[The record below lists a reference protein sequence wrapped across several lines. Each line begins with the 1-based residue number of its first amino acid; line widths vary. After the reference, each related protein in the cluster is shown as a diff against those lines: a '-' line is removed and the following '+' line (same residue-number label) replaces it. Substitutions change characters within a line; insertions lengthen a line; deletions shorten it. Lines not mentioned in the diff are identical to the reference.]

1 MAGRPLVSSPSRRP
15 ARPAPPELP
24 GVVWMRAALRE
35 AEKGA
40 AAGEIP
46 VGAVVVSPEG
56 KILARAHNR
65 PVTANDPTAHA
76 EILALRGAARRT
88 GNYRLTG
95 CRLVVTLEPCP
106 MCAGAAVVARVA
118 EIIYGAPDP
127 KGGAVSTLY
136 RIASDPRLNH
146 RAIVTPGVLAEE
158 CAGLLTSFF
167 RSRRSAP
174 RA

>member
-1 MAGRPLVSSPSRRP
+1 
-15 ARPAPPELP
+15 
-24 GVVWMRAALRE
+24 MRAALRE

-40 AAGEIP
+40 FAGEIP
-46 VGAVVVSPEG
+46 VGAVVISPEG

-65 PVTANDPTAHA
+65 SVTAIDPTAHA
-76 EILALRGAARRT
+76 EILALRGAARRI

-106 MCAGAAVVARVA
+106 MCAGAAVIARVA
-118 EIIYGAPDP
+118 EIIYGTPDP

-146 RAIVTPGVLAEE
+146 RAAVTSGVLAEE
-158 CAGLLTSFF
+158 CAALLTSFF
-167 RSRRSAP
+167 RSRRTARP
-174 RA
+174 G